1 MSMAIDR
8 ILALLETHIPRQN
21 LRTATDGRRLTVEL
35 AGPEI
40 KPALAALLAAERVR
54 FVTLAA
60 VDLGTDIDL
69 LYTVE
74 IGGRLLTLRTV
85 VAKEASR
92 VDSIADLMPAAEM
105 GEKEAS
111 ELFGIEFAGLPRQQN
126 LILPADW
133 PADQRP
139 LRQPLTG
146 DLFPQARLPVENF
159 LRDAM
164 SVRVAPSSL
173 ARREAAGLPKQP
185 AIASA
190 DAQSMQ
196 EFVELVKRTGFDRRA
211 GYDWAKRKLR
221 YK

>member
-1 MSMAIDR
+1 MAIDP
-8 ILALLETHIPRQN
+8 IVALLGQRLSREN
-21 LRTATDGRRLTVEL
+21 LRTELDGRRLTI
-35 AGPEI
+35 EI
-40 KPALAALLAAERVR
+40 DAAEITPAIAALLAAGPVR

-60 VDLGTDIDL
+60 VDAGEDIDL
-69 LYTVE
+69 LYTLE
-74 IGGRLLTLRTV
+74 IDRRLITLRTAI
-85 VAKEASR
+85 AKEASR
-92 VDSIADLMPAAEM
+92 VESVVDLLPAAEM

-111 ELFGIEFAGLPRQQN
+111 ELFGIEFVGLTRQEK
-126 LILPADW
+126 LILPDDW
-133 PADQRP
+133 PADKHP

-146 DLFPQARLPVENF
+146 DVFPQARLPVENL
-159 LRDAM
+159 LRDAT

-211 GYDWAKRKLR
+211 GYDWSKRKLR